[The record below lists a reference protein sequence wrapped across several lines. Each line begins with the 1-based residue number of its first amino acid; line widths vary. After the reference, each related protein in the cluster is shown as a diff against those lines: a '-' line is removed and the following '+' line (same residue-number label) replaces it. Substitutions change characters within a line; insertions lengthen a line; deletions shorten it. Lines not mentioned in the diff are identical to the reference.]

1 MNLMTFFLGLM
12 FFIHL
17 AMVIYLFVSP
27 QRMGNEIHDKRSD
40 PFFSFLNVF
49 LAYIPIFG
57 TQLWALGQ
65 RWTEPGNPFFIV
77 TGGIIFFSGTTLRLY
92 AIKTLGRF
100 FTMEIGTREGHQMIQ
115 SGPYKLIRHPSYTGY
130 FLMILGMGMAY
141 QNLYAFLIPLLQIG
155 IFFSKRIPQEELM
168 LSQKFGE
175 EHSSYQKR
183 TKKLVPW
190 IY

>member
-1 MNLMTFFLGLM
+1 MTFFLGLM

-17 AMVIYLFVSP
+17 AMVIYLLVSP

-57 TQLWALGQ
+57 TQLLALSQ
-65 RWTEPGNPFFIV
+65 RWIEPGNPFLIV
-77 TGGIIFFSGTTLRLY
+77 TGGIFFFLGTILRLY

-115 SGPYKLIRHPSYTGY
+115 SGPYKFIRHPSYTGY
-130 FLMILGMGMAY
+130 FLMILGMGVAY
-141 QNLYAFLIPLLQIG
+141 QNLYALLIPLLQIG
-155 IFFSKRIPQEELM
+155 IFFAKRIPLEEKM
-168 LSQKFGE
+168 LSQKFGGE
-175 EHSSYQKR
+175 YSSYQKR
-183 TKKLVPW
+183 TKKLIPW
-190 IY
+190 VY